1 MRFLLDQGVPA
12 TAAELLN
19 GHGLYASHVSAL
31 GMSTAADARILDYA
45 RTHEL
50 TVVTLDADFHT
61 LLALSQEA
69 TPSVIRVRQQG
80 LNAQGFTKLLVNIIP
95 KTAKA
100 MENGAAITVTETQVR
115 IRHLPIL
122 SEQGSS

>member
-19 GHGLYASHVSAL
+19 DHGLDSSHLSAL
-31 GMSTAADARILDYA
+31 GMSRATDARILDYA

-50 TVVTLDADFHT
+50 TIVTLDADFHT
-61 LLALSQEA
+61 LLALGQEA
-69 TPSVIRVRQQG
+69 APSVIRVRQQG
-80 LNAQGFTKLLVNIIP
+80 LDAQGFTKLLVNIIP

-100 MENGAAITVTETQVR
+100 IECGAAISVTETQVR

-122 SEQGSS
+122 SE